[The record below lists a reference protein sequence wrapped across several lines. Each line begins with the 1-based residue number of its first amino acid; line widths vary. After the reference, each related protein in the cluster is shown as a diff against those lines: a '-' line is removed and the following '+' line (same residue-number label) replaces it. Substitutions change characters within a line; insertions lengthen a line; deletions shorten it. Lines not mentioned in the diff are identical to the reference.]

1 MDDYCIGDAAKF
13 DNTNRIGVLKMNLG
27 NQSAYE
33 SLAEAVDSLEV
44 GGEGHS
50 RAVARWATLVAIE
63 QQLPSQL
70 ISTIECAGLLHDI
83 GKVELPKELLNKP
96 DRLTPQE
103 FELVKQ
109 HTIIGARI
117 AKALPSAS
125 DAADAVEHHHERW
138 DGKGYPHGK
147 RGIEIPI
154 EGRIIAVAESFASMT
169 RPTAY
174 RSPLTLSQALERLK
188 WAAHA
193 QLDPQMI
200 EALIKAVKRS
210 IPTRMM
216 AEYLSAPLEV
226 VISSETA
233 RLKSAF
239 MGLAQQ
245 LMWTTKRLIGEA
257 LMQRFVQEL
266 SEALASDGI
275 PINISGA
282 QVVDEIPWVIALEER
297 AEIYRNAMWRISIA
311 LSKIFGDAF
320 VTQLLRRFAEALPE
334 EVRDACSRYELH
346 PTLTCAA

>member
-1 MDDYCIGDAAKF
+1 M
-13 DNTNRIGVLKMNLG
+13 NRS

-33 SLAEAVDSLEV
+33 NLAEAVDSLEV

-50 RAVARWATLVAIE
+50 KAVARWATLVAIE
-63 QQLPSQL
+63 QQLPSRL
-70 ISTIECAGLLHDI
+70 LSTIERAGLLHDI

-109 HTIIGARI
+109 HAIIGARI

-125 DAADAVEHHHERW
+125 GAADAIEHHHERW

-154 EGRIIAVAESFASMT
+154 EGRIITVAESFASMT

-193 QLDPQMI
+193 QLDPQVV
-200 EALIKAVKRS
+200 EALIKAAKRS
-210 IPTRMM
+210 IPARMM
-216 AEYLSAPLEV
+216 SEYLSTPLEV
-226 VISSETA
+226 IISSETA

-239 MGLAQQ
+239 IGLAQQ
-245 LMWTTKRLIGEA
+245 LIWTTKKLIGDV
-257 LMQRFVQEL
+257 LMERFAQEL
-266 SEALASDGI
+266 NEALARDGI
-275 PINISGA
+275 PVSISGA
-282 QVVDEIPWVIALEER
+282 QVADEIPWVIALEER
-297 AEIYRNAMWRISIA
+297 AEIYRNAIWHISLA
-311 LSKIFGDAF
+311 LSKSFGDAF
-320 VTQLLRRFAEALPE
+320 VTQLLRRFLEALPE
-334 EVRDACSRYELH
+334 EVRDACFRYELH
-346 PTLTCAA
+346 PALTCAA